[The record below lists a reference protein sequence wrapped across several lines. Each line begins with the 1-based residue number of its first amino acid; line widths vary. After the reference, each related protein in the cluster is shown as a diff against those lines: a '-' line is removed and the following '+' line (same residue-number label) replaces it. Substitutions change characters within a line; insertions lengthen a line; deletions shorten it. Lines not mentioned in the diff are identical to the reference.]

1 MVRPGVAHL
10 ILLYYPTQ
18 LKTHTKTVRS
28 LERALSL
35 ASKLCFPP
43 PPKDAAYVPP
53 LSHPI
58 EGHFSFAQ
66 NQEKLLHCL
75 ALATHEKPIHTAQT
89 RTHAQK
95 GKG

>member
-10 ILLYYPTQ
+10 AVLPNPTKDTHKDSTIVREGPLNDLHALL
-18 LKTHTKTVRS
+18 
-28 LERALSL
+28 
-35 ASKLCFPP
+35 PP
-43 PPKDAAYVPP
+43 SPKDAAYVPP